1 MKKLLLQLLLYSSV
15 SWAQTDFTR
24 VYHPIV
30 NEAELAIVDT
40 DYYEA
45 LQFYNEAFANVEKPF
60 AKDYYNAAICATL
73 IGKMPMAFDYLE
85 KIVEKGYVVS
95 QFRKDAFFKNVADTC
110 KQWAD
115 FEKRAL
121 QIKPS
126 FNTQLRDTL
135 QKIHRQ
141 RFTYR
146 YVPITADL
154 RNFTKPRLKD
164 AKWVPVDSL
173 LYLPDMP
180 KNLVAQQDSLH
191 KINLTTDL
199 TRAREVFQK
208 ILQLIEINGYPDEN
222 MLGLNA
228 PVSTANTNVF
238 NTTGSY
244 LLQNTLLLETFQEK
258 VEQTNILSML
268 KQAVR
273 DGKAHPSMLKSLI
286 DYSTEEP
293 LTMGRVLIVQLRLEN
308 NLNCPN
314 DNWEEKKDKFFW
326 KKERSGTMSDTEI
339 NEKRLNIGMEK
350 LEDAYKKAFFKA
362 NPTPFLIS
370 GGSYQAELAYIPNCE
385 LINKTIN
392 GAVVLR

>member
-24 VYHPIV
+24 VYHPII

-40 DYYEA
+40 DYHEA
-45 LQFYNEAFANVEKPF
+45 LQFYNAAFANVEKPF

-73 IGKMPMAFDYLE
+73 TGKMPVAFDYLE

-110 KQWAD
+110 KQWVD

-126 FNTQLRDTL
+126 FNTQLRDTI

-146 YVPITADL
+146 YAPITADL

-164 AKWVPVDSL
+164 AKWVPADSL
-173 LYLPDMP
+173 VYLSDMP

-191 KINLTTDL
+191 KINVTIDL

-222 MLGLNA
+222 ILGLNA
-228 PVSTANTNVF
+228 PVNAENINIF

-244 LLQNTLLLETFQEK
+244 LLQNTLLLDIFQEK
-258 VEQTNILSML
+258 SESINIMSTL
-268 KQAVR
+268 KQAVI
-273 DGKAHPSMLKSLI
+273 DGKAHPSLLKSMI

-293 LTMGRVLIVQLRLEN
+293 LTMGRVLVVQLRLEN

-326 KKERSGTMSDTEI
+326 KKERSGTMTELEI
-339 NEKRLNIGMEK
+339 NERRRNIGMEK

-362 NPTPFLIS
+362 SPTPFLIS

-385 LINKTIN
+385 LINKIISD
-392 GAVVLR
+392 AIVLP